1 MEANKRSVSRGREG
15 VRGDTDDASGL
26 DVPRGREIHP
36 GDKVRARLSHIILC
50 F

>member
-15 VRGDTDDASGL
+15 VRGDADASGL

-36 GDKVRARLSHIILC
+36 GDKVRAHLSHIILC